1 MKNFKNINN
10 LTIIHDNIRLL
21 NFQIITRQFFFQPW
35 KTKIIEE
42 NK

>member
-21 NFQIITRQFFFQPW
+21 NFQITRQFFFQPW